1 MATNSIIDNLNS
13 RDIISTIKLEM
24 GADIN
29 KQKVFLVVEGQD
41 DKSFFKYFCNEN
53 VSVCESYSGKKGI
66 EEILQNFTSQNN
78 ILGVRDKDYEQ
89 RILDKRILFY
99 DFCNIEM
106 MFIKDDETFE
116 RLVCEHYK
124 GDKKYTQLREE
135 ILHQLILISEL
146 RRTNE
151 KEKKMWNF
159 NGINYEE
166 IINEDDKVNIKLLQE
181 KLIKINGSK
190 KDIQTYILKKEN
202 EYSYEEL
209 LNITNGHD
217 FLKMISACCNKKNK
231 VKINEKNIMD
241 TLRKSFGKSNFRNT
255 KLYSD
260 LEKYQKENKIK
271 IV

>member
-13 RDIISTIKLEM
+13 KDMVSTIKLEM

-29 KQKVFLVVEGQD
+29 KEKVFLVVEGKD

-66 EEILQNFTSQNN
+66 EEILQNFTRLNN

-99 DFCNIEM
+99 DFCNLEM
-106 MFIKDDETFE
+106 MLINDNETFE

-124 GDKKYTQLREE
+124 GDKKYTQLRDE
-135 ILHQLILISEL
+135 ILHQLIIISEL
-146 RRTNE
+146 RKINE
-151 KEKKMWNF
+151 NEKKMWNF
-159 NGINYEE
+159 RGINYEE
-166 IINEDDKVNIKLLQE
+166 IIDECDKINTKLLQE
-181 KLIKINGSK
+181 NLIRINESK
-190 KDIQTYILKKEN
+190 QDIKEYIFDNEKK
-202 EYSYEEL
+202 YSDEEL

-217 FLKMISACCNKKNK
+217 FLNVIRVYCNKKSK
-231 VKINEKNIMD
+231 DKINEKNVMD
-241 TLRKSFGKSNFRNT
+241 TLRKSFGKSSFKKT
-255 KLYSD
+255 KLYSN
-260 LEKYQKENKIK
+260 LEKYQRKNGIK